1 MLKHFSTKKTPV
13 DAAVAPVNFS
23 GKWKNNLKSDMDI
36 AVDASGKVTGKYRT
50 GVGNPTPAEE
60 FDLVGFATGDL
71 LSFTVNFGQYGSL
84 TSWVGQHTKD
94 AQGAEQIKTMWLLSK
109 NITDPDED
117 AGLWGSVLTGA
128 DLFFR

>member
-1 MLKHFSTKKTPV
+1 MLKSFSTKKTSV
-13 DAAVAPVNFS
+13 GAAAAAVDFS
-23 GKWKNNLKSDMDI
+23 GKWKNNLKSDMTLAI
-36 AVDASGKVTGKYRT
+36 DASGKVTGKYRT

-84 TSWVGQHTKD
+84 TSWVGQLTKD
-94 AQGAEQIKTMWLLSK
+94 AQGVDQIKTMWLLSR
-109 NITDPDED
+109 NIADPDED

-128 DLFFR
+128 DFFFR